1 MVSRLISSRCL
12 RTVPCCPVK
21 THSGVR
27 LFRLSWYLL
36 VLSWMTVPDS
46 AIKTAQVASL
56 KEQREEEALQAA
68 SKKEDEA
75 AKKREAELD
84 ALTKK
89 KDEAEKKKFK
99 KGQADL
105 EKELGF

>member
-1 MVSRLISSRCL
+1 LAW
-12 RTVPCCPVK
+12 T
-21 THSGVR
+21 
-27 LFRLSWYLL
+27 
-36 VLSWMTVPDS
+36 TVPDD
-46 AIKTAQVASL
+46 ALKAAQVASL
-56 KEQREEEALQAA
+56 KEQREEEALNAA
-68 SKKEDEA
+68 TKREEEA

-89 KDEAEKKKFK
+89 KDAAEKKQFK

>member
-1 MVSRLISSRCL
+1 VLYQD
-12 RTVPCCPVK
+12 K
-21 THSGVR
+21 AVR
-27 LFRLSWYLL
+27 MPGYR
-36 VLSWMTVPDS
+36 LSWMTVPDD
-46 AIKTAQVASL
+46 AIKAAQVASL
-56 KEQREEEALQAA
+56 VSEKQEEA
-68 SKKEDEA
+68 SKKEEEA

-89 KDEAEKKKFK
+89 KDAAEKKQFK

>member
-1 MVSRLISSRCL
+1 MCRSQPASKRSSVTVGGSHGQVFVISR
-12 RTVPCCPVK
+12 
-21 THSGVR
+21 
-27 LFRLSWYLL
+27 
-36 VLSWMTVPDS
+36 PDD
-46 AIKTAQVASL
+46 ALKAAQVASL
-56 KEQREEEALQAA
+56 KEQREEEALKATI
-68 SKKEDEA
+68 KREDEA

-89 KDEAEKKKFK
+89 KDAAEKKQFK